1 MKILALDSSA
11 KSASVAIIDD
21 DKVLGEFY
29 VNVGFT
35 HSQTLVPMIKN
46 LFDVTKLSA
55 DNIDL
60 FAVNNGP
67 GSFTGVRIGVAAIKG
82 LAFKN
87 NKPCVAVST
96 LESIAYNLID
106 SDCLAVSA
114 MDARC
119 NQVYN
124 ANFDIKDGKIKRL
137 TPDRAIPIEGL
148 ISELSDYNKKIIFV
162 GDGADLCY
170 NMSKLNKNVFVANN
184 NFKFQ
189 TAKNVAA
196 IAKIK
201 FSNNEI
207 TLPENLAPTYLRP
220 IL

>member
-1 MKILALDSSA
+1 MKILAIDSSA
-11 KSASVAIIDD
+11 KSASVAILED

-29 VNVGFT
+29 VNVGLT
-35 HSQTLVPMIKN
+35 HSQTLVPMIDN
-46 LFDVTKLSA
+46 LFSITKLSS

-87 NKPCVAVST
+87 NTPCVSVST

-106 SDCLAVSA
+106 SNCLAVSA

-124 ANFDIKDGKIKRL
+124 ANFDIEDGKTKRL
-137 TPDRAIPIEGL
+137 TPDRAISIENL
-148 ISELSDYNKKIIFV
+148 ISELSDYDKKIIFV

-170 NMSKLNKNVFVANN
+170 NMNNLNKNIFLANN

-196 IAKIK
+196 IAKLK
-201 FSNNEI
+201 FLNNEI
-207 TLPENLAPTYLRP
+207 TLPENLVPSYLRP

>member
-1 MKILALDSSA
+1 MKILAIDSSA
-11 KSASVAIIDD
+11 KSASVAIIED

-29 VNVGFT
+29 VNIGFT

-46 LFDVTKLSA
+46 LFDVTKLTA
-55 DNIDL
+55 DDIDL

-87 NKPCVAVST
+87 NTPCVAVST

-106 SDCLAVSA
+106 SDCLAISA

-124 ANFDIKDGKIKRL
+124 ANFDIKGGKMTRL
-137 TPDRAIPIEGL
+137 TPDRAISIENL
-148 ISELSDYNKKIIFV
+148 LLELSDYDKKMIFV

-170 NMSKLNKNVFVANN
+170 NVSKLNKNTYLANN

-201 FSNNEI
+201 FLKNEI
-207 TLPENLAPTYLRP
+207 TLPENLAPAYLRP

>member
-1 MKILALDSSA
+1 MKILAIDSSA
-11 KSASVAIIDD
+11 KSASVAITED

-35 HSQTLVPMIKN
+35 HSQTLVSMIKD
-46 LFDVTKLSA
+46 LFSITKISP

-60 FAVNNGP
+60 FAVNIGP

-87 NKPCVAVST
+87 NTPCASVST

-124 ANFDIKDGKIKRL
+124 ANFDIENGKIKRF
-137 TPDRAIPIEGL
+137 TPDRAISIENL
-148 ISELSDYNKKIIFV
+148 ISELSDYDKKIIFV

-170 NMSKLNKNVFVANN
+170 NISKLNKNVFVANN

-196 IAKIK
+196 IAKLK
-201 FSNNEI
+201 FLNNEI
-207 TLPENLAPTYLRP
+207 VLPENLAPSYLRP

>member
-1 MKILALDSSA
+1 MKILAIDSSA
-11 KSASVAIIDD
+11 KSASVAITED

-35 HSQTLVPMIKN
+35 HSQTLVSMIKN
-46 LFDVTKLSA
+46 LFDVTKLTA

-87 NKPCVAVST
+87 NTPCVAVST
-96 LESIAYNLID
+96 LESIAYNLIN
-106 SDCLAVSA
+106 SDCLAVPA

-124 ANFDIKDGKIKRL
+124 ANFDIKDGKITRL
-137 TPDRAIPIEGL
+137 TPDRAISIENL
-148 ISELSDYNKKIIFV
+148 FQELSVYDKKIIFV

-170 NMSKLNKNVFVANN
+170 NMSKLNKNAYLANN

-189 TAKNVAA
+189 NAKNVAA

-201 FSNNEI
+201 FLNNEI
-207 TLPENLAPTYLRP
+207 TQPENLAPSYLRP